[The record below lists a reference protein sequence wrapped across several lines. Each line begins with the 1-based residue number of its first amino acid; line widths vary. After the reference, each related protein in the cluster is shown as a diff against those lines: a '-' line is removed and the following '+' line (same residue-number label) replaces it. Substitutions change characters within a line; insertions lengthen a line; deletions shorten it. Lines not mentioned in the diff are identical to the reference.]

1 MNVTMRKLSVWRTI
15 PAALLAI
22 MAFGPALDSSPVRAQ
37 AAGALPPI
45 ERLVVHKAARTM
57 LAYAGGQ
64 VVHTFEH
71 IQLGDAPIGPKQ
83 FRGDEK
89 TPEGV
94 FVIDYGNPN
103 SAYHLSR
110 HISYPDPAARAAAW
124 RAGRSPGGD
133 IFIHGQPNDW
143 AGPRIAGDWT
153 DGCIALS
160 NDEIEL
166 LWAAVADGTPIEIGP

>member
-22 MAFGPALDSSPVRAQ
+22 MAFGPALDSSPARAQ

-71 IQLGDAPIGPKQ
+71 IQLGDAPVGPKQ

-89 TPEGV
+89 TPEGA

-103 SAYHLSR
+103 SAYHLSVL
-110 HISYPDPAARAAAW
+110 IS
-124 RAGRSPGGD
+124 
-133 IFIHGQPNDW
+133 
-143 AGPRIAGDWT
+143 
-153 DGCIALS
+153 
-160 NDEIEL
+160 
-166 LWAAVADGTPIEIGP
+166 

>member
-1 MNVTMRKLSVWRTI
+1 MPKLAVRRTI
-15 PAALLAI
+15 LAALLAI
-22 MAFGPALDSSPVRAQ
+22 MVFGPALDSSPARAQ
-37 AAGALPPI
+37 QADALPPI

-83 FRGDEK
+83 YRGDER
-89 TPEGV
+89 TPEGA

-103 SAYHLSR
+103 SAYHLSL
-110 HISYPDPAARAAAW
+110 HISYPDPAARAAAL